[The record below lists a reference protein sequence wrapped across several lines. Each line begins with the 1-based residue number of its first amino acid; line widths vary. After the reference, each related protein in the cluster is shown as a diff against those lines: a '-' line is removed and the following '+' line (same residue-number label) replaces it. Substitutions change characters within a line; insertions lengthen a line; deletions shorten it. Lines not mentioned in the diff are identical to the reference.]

1 MAKIITDLTHE
12 TIGDTVNNMPVD
24 YADQRARNE
33 INNHCDRLDS
43 IETGTPFATCATA
56 GSTQAKTVTITGF
69 EPKVNG
75 IVSILFTYG
84 FTTSSP
90 TLNISSK
97 GAKPIM
103 LKGEAIPMGKVR
115 NNTILTMVY
124 DGTNYNVIAIETL
137 TPSTPGAV
145 DLGLPSGLLWAD
157 KNVGADTPEAP
168 GHYFSWGNV
177 EAHAEGSGY
186 DFGSSNDGPYASTPG
201 AALTGNIAVGDTYDA
216 ARKNMG
222 APWRLPTSAEFQEL
236 YDNCVCEWITQ
247 NGMAGRRFTSNKNGN
262 SVFFPAAGHYSG
274 TTLYAR
280 GASGLYWAS
289 TLYSSTSGRFLSF
302 DSSGVH
308 PQGYD
313 HRFYGF
319 SVRAVQ

>member
-1 MAKIITDLTHE
+1 MAKIITDLSHE
-12 TIGDTVNNMPVD
+12 TIGDTVNGVPVD
-24 YADQRARNE
+24 YADQRARDE

-43 IETGTPFATCATA
+43 IETGTPFANCTTA
-56 GSTQAKTVTITGF
+56 GSTQAKAVTITGY

-75 IVSILFTYG
+75 LVSILFTSG

-90 TLNISSK
+90 TLNISGT
-97 GAKPIM
+97 GAKPIL

-124 DGTNYNVIAIETL
+124 SGTAFNVVAIETL
-137 TPSTPGAV
+137 APSTPGAV

-177 EAHAEGSGY
+177 EGHAEGSGY

-274 TTLYAR
+274 TTLYGR
-280 GASGLYWAS
+280 GADGHYWAS
-289 TLYSSTSGRFLSF
+289 TLVSSTDGRYLYFN
-302 DSSGVH
+302 SSGVL
-308 PQGYD
+308 PQNSD
-313 HRFYGF
+313 DRFYGF